1 MRITQ
6 EQIDA
11 ISSEIAAERQG
22 QWEKE
27 LATGRNPNLDPERVT
42 PAEDCALWQNL
53 LRHEQKITP
62 PENLSPFL
70 ERNELGDAELFQSLH
85 ESEYVFDHSRDKWL
99 RFGGV
104 VWEDDVLRCSA
115 RAVMDM
121 ADIYADAGRRAYAH
135 YAEQRAGLQKDIMA
149 ATEEQTLLEIAPPS
163 EDAEEIRAGKKRVKD
178 QLTELQTESN
188 LLLRK
193 AQNTK
198 KAYDERAK
206 TLRSMKRTEQVLKT
220 AASGAQSLGRT
231 GKEFDTHPTL
241 LAFANGVVD
250 LETGLLLRSDPGLYL
265 TRISPYEYHG
275 LNVPGQWWEDHLRM
289 IFCGNEELQEFFEYS
304 IGHSATGLQ
313 VNKHLLCAIGPH
325 ADNGKSFT
333 FNTIKQAMG
342 DVATTLKV
350 DVLLE
355 EKFRNRGPDPDIM
368 VLDGIRMGICSE
380 APQNCK
386 FSMDR
391 IKAITGGDDVRAR
404 GMYADSKIINSKV
417 KLWLHTNDVPSI
429 NGYDP
434 GFMLRL
440 MLIPFNAQFVPPA
453 QADPSQHKY
462 PALGKM
468 EIETKQRAAW
478 PSIVSW
484 IVRCARKFLH
494 NTNYSVPEIVRQST
508 KNYFEDE
515 DIIGRFFDQCCI
527 KDSDGVH
534 TSENLWRVFAYWC
547 VTENGMNKKFVK
559 SMIMFSKE
567 LSKRNDIHKIQS
579 RPVTKWCGMRL
590 KPEWQDKE
598 LEQK

>member
-1 MRITQ
+1 MDQ
-6 EQIDA
+6 HLIDS
-11 ISSEIAAERQG
+11 IQGEIAAERQG

-27 LATGRNPNLDPERVT
+27 LASGHNPNLDPERT
-42 PAEDCALWQNL
+42 APAEDFALWQNM
-53 LRHEQKITP
+53 LRRDQQIAP
-62 PENLSPFL
+62 PENMLPYL
-70 ERNELGDAELFQSLH
+70 ERNELGDAELFQALH
-85 ESEYVFDHSRDKWL
+85 EHEYVFDHSREKWL

-104 VWEDDVLRCSA
+104 IWEDDVLRCST

-121 ADIYADAGRRAYAH
+121 ADLYAAAGRRAYAY
-135 YAEQRAGLQKDIMA
+135 YAEQRADLQKDIA
-149 ATEEQTLLEIAPPS
+149 TATEEQTRLEITAPL
-163 EDAEEIRAGKKRVKD
+163 DDDTEELRRNKKRIKD
-178 QLTELQTESN
+178 KLSELQTDSDR
-188 LLLRK
+188 LLRK
-193 AQNTK
+193 AQSTK

-206 TLRSMKRTEQVLKT
+206 ALRSMKRTEQVLKT

-250 LETGLLLRSDPGLYL
+250 LETGLLLRGDPGLYL
-265 TRISPYEYHG
+265 SRISPYEYHG

-342 DVATTLKV
+342 NVATTLKV

-391 IKAITGGDDVRAR
+391 IKTITGGDDVRAR
-404 GMYADSKIINSKV
+404 GMYADSKIINSRV

-440 MLIPFNAQFVPPA
+440 MLIPFNAQFVSPEM
-453 QADPSQHKY
+453 ADPEQHKY

-468 EIETKQRAAW
+468 EIEAKQKEAW
-478 PSIVSW
+478 PSVVSW
-484 IVRCARKFLH
+484 IVRCAHKFLK
-494 NTNYSVPEIVRQST
+494 NTNYPVPEIVRRNT
-508 KNYFEDE
+508 KIYFEDE
-515 DIIGRFFDQCCI
+515 DIIGRFFEQCCF
-527 KDSDGVH
+527 KDADGVH
-534 TSENLWRVFAYWC
+534 TSEKLWKVFAYWC
-547 VTENGMNKKFVK
+547 VTENGMSRKYVK
-559 SMIMFSKE
+559 STIMFSKE
-567 LSKRNDIHKIQS
+567 LSKRNDIRKIQS

-590 KPEWQDKE
+590 KEEWIDKE